1 MLKQQATFGHKI
13 TVIVAEMDEL
23 LEKKR
28 LEIDALTKQLLAQPS
43 ATKIEPAEDFSVDLG
58 SEGRR
63 VGFLE
68 IQKWR
73 EIKKRES
80 KGEFEQTEDGKF
92 KYPFEQKKSKIFA
105 ITSQN
110 FAKTS
115 YSEAYWRNTIYL

>member
-1 MLKQQATFGHKI
+1 MSDQSKIEILEKKIHILENENSLLKSMLKQQVTFGHKI

-23 LEKKR
+23 LEKKK

-73 EIKKRES
+73 EIKKR
-80 KGEFEQTEDGKF
+80 K
-92 KYPFEQKKSKIFA
+92 
-105 ITSQN
+105 
-110 FAKTS
+110 
-115 YSEAYWRNTIYL
+115 

>member
-43 ATKIEPAEDFSVDLG
+43 AAKNEPTEDFSVDLG
-58 SEGRR
+58 SEGWR
-63 VGFLE
+63 VGYLE

-80 KGEFEQTEDGKF
+80 ENEFEQTGKGKF
-92 KYPFEQKKSKIFA
+92 KCPFK
-105 ITSQN
+105 
-110 FAKTS
+110 
-115 YSEAYWRNTIYL
+115 

>member
-1 MLKQQATFGHKI
+1 M
-13 TVIVAEMDEL
+13 
-23 LEKKR
+23 
-28 LEIDALTKQLLAQPS
+28 TKQLLAQPS

-80 KGEFEQTEDGKF
+80 KSEFEQTEDGKF
-92 KYPFEQKKSKIFA
+92 KYPFKPKKNQRYLQSRRKISPKPQK
-105 ITSQN
+105 
-110 FAKTS
+110 S
-115 YSEAYWRNTIYL
+115 YSEAYWRKIIFAIFARKILIVKTAARNSC